1 MSLIRC
7 SLDLPHRAWV
17 HGQGSCSYDV
27 YHLKLARQHELFQFL
42 GQTGAMYK
50 MEAKDVLL
58 RSAA

>member
-1 MSLIRC
+1 MPLIRC
-7 SLDLPHRAWV
+7 TALRE
-17 HGQGSCSYDV
+17 QGSCSYDV